1 MGALHSRSGIIKNK
15 KGVSVDIQLLL
26 QKSDTLT
33 PLSFKV
39 DKMVNAGFTG
49 RDQAEVRH
57 HLDELSA
64 KGIEVPK
71 TTPTLYPVIPSTL
84 STDTSITVY
93 GEETSGEIEYVLF
106 VKNEREIYVGI
117 GSDHTDR
124 KLEELDIP
132 RAKQITPNLV
142 SPVVWDLNDVKD
154 HWDDLSMECSVKKGR
169 ETFLYQKGGL
179 GLLMS
184 PSELLEFVSKKI
196 NSPLNNVAI
205 FSGTVKMETEDFV
218 FADIFSGLLTDP
230 TLGRNIGFS
239 YAINPMNYME

>member
-1 MGALHSRSGIIKNK
+1 ME
-15 KGVSVDIQLLL
+15 IQLFL
-26 QKSDTLT
+26 QKNNTLT

-39 DKMVNAGFTG
+39 DRMVNAGFTG

-64 KGIEVPK
+64 KGIDVPD
-71 TTPTLYPVIPSTL
+71 TTPLLYPVIPSTL
-84 STDTSITVY
+84 TTATSIIVY

-106 VKNEREIYVGI
+106 VKDDKQIYVGI

-132 RAKQITPNLV
+132 RAKQITPNLI
-142 SPVVWDLNDVKD
+142 SPVVWELSEVVG
-154 HWDDLSMECSVKKGR
+154 HWDTLSMECSVKKGAD
-169 ETFLYQKGGL
+169 TIQYQKGNL

-184 PSELLEFVSKKI
+184 PPELLEFVSKKI
-196 NSPLNNVAI
+196 EGPLNNIVI

-218 FADIFSGLLTDP
+218 FADTFSGLLSDP
-230 TLGRNIGFS
+230 TLNRSIEFS
-239 YAINPMNYME
+239 YSVKPMNYME

>member
-1 MGALHSRSGIIKNK
+1 MK
-15 KGVSVDIQLLL
+15 IQLLL
-26 QKSDTLT
+26 QKNNALT

-49 RDQAEVRH
+49 RNQAEVRH
-57 HLDELSA
+57 HLDELAA

-84 STDTSITVY
+84 TTDTSIVVY
-93 GEETSGEIEYVLF
+93 EEETSGEIEYVLF
-106 VKNEREIYVGI
+106 VKDDKEIYVGI

-132 RAKQITPNLV
+132 RAKQITPNVV
-142 SPVVWDLNDVKD
+142 SPVVWELNDVAD
-154 HWDDLSMECSVKKGR
+154 HWDNLSMECSVKKGQD
-169 ETFLYQKGGL
+169 TFLYQKGGL

-196 NSPLNNVAI
+196 KGPLNNIAI

-218 FADIFSGLLTDP
+218 FADTFAGLLTDP
-230 TLGRNIGFS
+230 TLNRSIGFS
-239 YAINPMNYME
+239 YAIKPMNYME

>member
-1 MGALHSRSGIIKNK
+1 ME
-15 KGVSVDIQLLL
+15 IQLLL
-26 QKSDTLT
+26 QKDQTLT

-49 RDQAEVRH
+49 RDQEEVRH

-64 KGIEVPK
+64 KGIDVPDS
-71 TTPTLYPVIPSTL
+71 TPTLYPVNPAAL
-84 STDTSITVY
+84 AMDTAITVY

-106 VKNEREIYVGI
+106 VKNDHEIYVGI

-142 SPVVWDLNDVKD
+142 SPVVWELNDLKD
-154 HWDDLSMECSVKKGR
+154 HWDDLSMECTVKKGD
-169 ETFLYQKGGL
+169 ETILYQKGSL

-184 PSELLEFVSKKI
+184 PSELLEFVARKI
-196 NSPLNNVAI
+196 KGPLDNTAI
-205 FSGTVKMETEDFV
+205 FSGTVKMETDDFV
-218 FADIFSGLLTDP
+218 FADTFTGRLTDP
-230 TLGRNIGFS
+230 ATDRCISFS
-239 YAINPMNYME
+239 YSVNSMNFMQ